1 MLITM
6 NDKELNRLKILQD
19 VLERR
24 LRQCDA
30 ARLLNL
36 TPRQVRRQLKRLEQS
51 GPSGLAHQARGKPS
65 NRCYL
70 PEYRALVLQIV
81 HKFYPDF
88 PPTFA
93 REKLIEQHNL
103 HIGLET
109 LRQWMIADGI
119 WLPRS
124 QRRPKIYQPRYRRD
138 CLGELVQ
145 IDGSHHDWFEG
156 RRPKCC
162 LLVFIDDA
170 TGRLMNLRFS
180 ETESAIDYMVTT
192 REYLESHGKPIAFYS
207 DRHAIFHSS
216 NKNAIEAKNPTQ
228 YGRALKE
235 LGIEL
240 ICANS
245 SQAKGRVE
253 RANLTLQNRL
263 VKEMR
268 LESINTISE
277 ANDWLP
283 CFIEGFNRRFSKAP
297 NYPKDMHRSLGESQ
311 SELDDIFAWHVIR
324 KLTKSLTF
332 QYDQIVYLIENTEEN
347 ACLVHEN
354 VLILEYPNGDISVR
368 YGHRALKYKIFDKL
382 AKLNQGRVVENK
394 RLGQVLRFA
403 KDKQDEFETQKKRK
417 RNNQTVSRVA
427 QRQVMN
433 EQLRVRN
440 PVLLEPE
447 QFSPSHSRNS

>member
-1 MLITM
+1 MS
-6 NDKELNRLKILQD
+6 DKELDRLKVLQD

-30 ARLLNL
+30 AKMLNL

-51 GPSGLAHQARGKPS
+51 GPAGLSHQARGRPS

-70 PEYRALVLQIV
+70 PEYRALVLQVI
-81 HKFYPDF
+81 HEYYPDF

-93 REKLIEQHNL
+93 HEKLIEQHHL
-103 HIGLET
+103 YVSLET
-109 LRQWMIADGI
+109 LRQWMIADRI
-119 WLPRS
+119 WQTRS
-124 QRRPKIYQPRYRRD
+124 QRRPKVYQPRHRRD

-192 REYLESHGKPIAFYS
+192 REYLEAHGKPVAFYS

-216 NKNAIEAKNPTQ
+216 NKSAVEAKNPTQ
-228 YGRALKE
+228 FGRILKE
-235 LGIEL
+235 LNIEL

-268 LESINTISE
+268 LQGIDTIQE
-277 ANDWLP
+277 ANAWLP
-283 CFIEGFNRRFSKAP
+283 HFIEDFNRRFAKPA
-297 NYPKDMHRSLGESQ
+297 NYPKDMHRPVSESGN
-311 SELDDIFAWHVIR
+311 EIEDIFAWQAVR
-324 KLTKSLTF
+324 KLSKSLTF
-332 QYDQIVYLIENTEEN
+332 QYDQVVYLIEDTEEN
-347 ACLVHEN
+347 ARLVHEN

-382 AKLNQGRVVENK
+382 AKLDQGRVVENK

-403 KDKQDEFETQKKRK
+403 KEKQDEFEVKQKRK
-417 RNNQTVSRVA
+417 RNAKTVSRTA

-433 EQLRVRN
+433 EQLRALN
-440 PVLLEPE
+440 PVLVEPE
-447 QFSPSHSRNS
+447 QFIASHTK